1 MFLNLPNL
9 TPIFTFCYCAES
21 HCKLPVTS

>member
-9 TPIFTFCYCAES
+9 TPIFTLCYCAES